1 MRCRMA
7 LLSLALLLPA
17 GGLAADF
24 VTHADSYCGGDC
36 NTGINAQPRHGCN
49 YAFMGDLS
57 LPACE
62 AKCAELGCPCFDFSD
77 PTDKGSVRP
86 DEHCRVCA
94 PTQTFLPVHASKQHY
109 MVYQPLP
116 SVWAPAVLTLAL
128 LAAVYLGAGAA
139 YRIKKL
145 GKRGTAALPHA
156 AFFQEL
162 QGLVADGVALVRGR
176 RGYSQVGSGEGKGE
190 SSAKRSRGK
199 KEKAGQKK
207 ERRPEP
213 EPEPARHRKSSRE
226 RRDAPAPPGPSTA
239 EGGGESEAGAAK
251 SAAAGG
257 GGRWVHVAN

>member
-1 MRCRMA
+1 MCRMA
-7 LLSLALLLPA
+7 LSLALLLPA

>member
-1 MRCRMA
+1 
-7 LLSLALLLPA
+7 
-17 GGLAADF
+17 
-24 VTHADSYCGGDC
+24 
-36 NTGINAQPRHGCN
+36 
-49 YAFMGDLS
+49 
-57 LPACE
+57 
-62 AKCAELGCPCFDFSD
+62 
-77 PTDKGSVRP
+77 
-86 DEHCRVCA
+86 
-94 PTQTFLPVHASKQHY
+94 

>member
-1 MRCRMA
+1 MA
-7 LLSLALLLPA
+7 LSLALLLPA

-199 KEKAGQKK
+199 KEKVGQKK

-226 RRDAPAPPGPSTA
+226 RREASAPPST
-239 EGGGESEAGAAK
+239 EDDGGGGAAK

>member
-1 MRCRMA
+1 MA
-7 LLSLALLLPA
+7 LSLALLLPA
-17 GGLAADF
+17 GSAADF

-36 NTGINAQPRHGCN
+36 NTGNNAQPRHGCN

-62 AKCAELGCPCFDFSD
+62 AKCAELGCPCFDYSD

-109 MVYQPLP
+109 TVYQPLP

-139 YRIKKL
+139 YRINKL
-145 GKRGTAALPHA
+145 GKRGMAALPHA

-176 RGYSQVGSGEGKGE
+176 QRAGYSQVGRQGVGQSE
-190 SSAKRSRGK
+190 SSGAGKRSRGK

-213 EPEPARHRKSSRE
+213 EPEPEPERHRKSRRE
-226 RRDAPAPPGPSTA
+226 RKEAPAPPSAA

>member
-1 MRCRMA
+1 MA
-7 LLSLALLLPA
+7 LSLALLLPA

-176 RGYSQVGSGEGKGE
+176 RGYSRVGSGERKGE

-199 KEKAGQKK
+199 KEKAGLKK

>member
-1 MRCRMA
+1 MCRMA
-7 LLSLALLLPA
+7 LSLALLLPA

-57 LPACE
+57 LAACE

-257 GGRWVHVAN
+257 GGR

>member
-1 MRCRMA
+1 MA
-7 LLSLALLLPA
+7 LSLALLLPA
-17 GGLAADF
+17 GSAADF

-36 NTGINAQPRHGCN
+36 NTGNNAQPRHGCN

-62 AKCAELGCPCFDFSD
+62 AKCAELGCPCFDYSD

-109 MVYQPLP
+109 TVYQPLP

-139 YRIKKL
+139 YRINKL

-176 RGYSQVGSGEGKGE
+176 QRAGYSQVGRSGVGQGE
-190 SSAKRSRGK
+190 TSAEAGKRSRGK

-213 EPEPARHRKSSRE
+213 EPEPERHRKSRRE
-226 RRDAPAPPGPSTA
+226 RREAPAPPSAA